1 MCVRA
6 LMRDMRVYERSKQTT
21 VKKYIFL
28 TLVSSGSIMCTYS
41 IVLCFMS
48 TLCYFCPVILLQKS
62 TGGKIWSAV

>member
-6 LMRDMRVYERSKQTT
+6 LMCDMRVYECSKQTT

-48 TLCYFCPVILLQKS
+48 VLCYFRPIILLQKS
-62 TGGKIWSAV
+62 TGGNIWSAV